1 MTARPEFQSTG
12 PLRDPTIPPNEWYN
26 KTIIS
31 IHRSLAG
38 PDMYHKYQQSC
49 RSYFNPQ
56 VPCGTRLKP
65 IQIRI
70 VFNDFNP
77 QVPCGT
83 RRQHKEGNTMS
94 KKFQSTGP
102 LRDPTTDAYAGRSDR
117 AISIH
122 RSLAGPDRSGK
133 PSDQPCGISIHR
145 SLAGPDGGSAA
156 LDTNAN
162 DFNPQV
168 PCGTRQGLGVEGCVD
183 VQFQSTGPLR
193 DPTRAWC

>member
-1 MTARPEFQSTG
+1 
-12 PLRDPTIPPNEWYN
+12 
-26 KTIIS
+26 
-31 IHRSLAG
+31 
-38 PDMYHKYQQSC
+38 
-49 RSYFNPQ
+49 
-56 VPCGTRLKP
+56 
-65 IQIRI
+65 
-70 VFNDFNP
+70 
-77 QVPCGT
+77 
-83 RRQHKEGNTMS
+83 MS

-168 PCGTRQGLGVEGCVD
+168 PCGTRQGLGVEGFVD

-193 DPTRAWC
+193 DPTSKDYNDDIQEDISIHRSLAGPDIEDAR